1 MKKNTQEAKPQL
13 IVNEVF
19 TLIELLVVIA
29 IIAILAGL
37 LLPALSKAKETGRA
51 SLCKSNLRQLHGA
64 FFNYSIDY
72 YDYIGNYK
80 WSATTKFWQ
89 DYFIEGNYLPSG
101 YNSKDSILV
110 CPSNKSTAMA
120 AYADTGTWGYY
131 GTYGVNA
138 YTCVPGSRKF
148 SRIKDLSSHF
158 LLVDKT
164 GVRWSSDGNSGHISS
179 NIQETYPRTAAN
191 SGISYAHNKSANFV
205 FMDGH
210 VDNVNMINMPAF
222 PGWGINIESPSAVF
236 PWPW

>member
-1 MKKNTQEAKPQL
+1 MNQNIRPNKPQR
-13 IVNEVF
+13 IADNVF

-29 IIAILAGL
+29 IIAILASL
-37 LLPALSKAKETGRA
+37 LLPALGKAKEAGRA

-80 WSATTKFWQ
+80 WSTKFWQ

-110 CPSNKSTAMA
+110 CPSNKETAMA
-120 AYADTGTWGYY
+120 AYADTGTWGLY

-138 YTCVPGSRKF
+138 LTIIQGTNNTRKF

-158 LLVDKT
+158 LLGDKT
-164 GVRWSSDGNSGHISS
+164 AVRWGSNSNSGSISS
-179 NIQETYPRTAAN
+179 NIQEVYPYLAAN
-191 SGISYAHNKSANFV
+191 GGISYAHNKSANFV

-210 VDNVNMINMPAF
+210 VDNVNMRNMPAC
-222 PGWGINIESPSAVF
+222 PVTVNLENPSVPI